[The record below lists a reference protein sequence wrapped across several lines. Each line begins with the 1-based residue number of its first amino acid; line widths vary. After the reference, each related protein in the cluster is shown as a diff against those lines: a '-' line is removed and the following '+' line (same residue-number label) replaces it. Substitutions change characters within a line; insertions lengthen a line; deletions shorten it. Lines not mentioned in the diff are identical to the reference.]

1 MKEKNQRL
9 YQNLKPYIIVS
20 FRSMKRLPATK
31 PILKITES
39 NTETERERERET
51 IMVER
56 PEDLVV
62 VVVVVEQ
69 SYHAQSVNRVSQVH
83 LQFVSTRLQCSSSR
97 KTLHSRSRDR
107 CRKEPR
113 LLRP

>member
-39 NTETERERERET
+39 NTETERERERERNHYGWT
-51 IMVER
+51 SGGFGGGGGGGGGGGAIL
-56 PEDLVV
+56 PC
-62 VVVVVEQ
+62 
-69 SYHAQSVNRVSQVH
+69 AK
-83 LQFVSTRLQCSSSR
+83 R
-97 KTLHSRSRDR
+97 K
-107 CRKEPR
+107 
-113 LLRP
+113 